1 MHGPRTAL
9 RYSPS
14 TYYSLAGARSRGW
27 STVLPFGSGWAA
39 PSSSGVPLV
48 VRGAARRHSAIQLG
62 LSHWTLEYLYYYC
75 VCVVAV

>member
-1 MHGPRTAL
+1 MHDPRTAL

-14 TYYSLAGARSRGW
+14 TYSLAGARSCGW
-27 STVLPFGSGWAA
+27 STVLPFGSGLPA

-75 VCVVAV
+75 MCAVAV

>member
-1 MHGPRTAL
+1 MHGRRTTL

-14 TYYSLAGARSRGW
+14 TPSPTGARSRGR

-48 VRGAARRHSAIQLG
+48 VRGAACRHSAIQLD